1 MKKNIKET
9 PDKEVI
15 KEERAREF
23 SQKMHS
29 LFIDELAE
37 GILSPTVLIAIIAR
51 VLVWVQQKLVGASEW
66 QAALFMSTMFSDIAC
81 QVTKKEFN
89 IKDENENG
97 KESENN

>member
-1 MKKNIKET
+1 MEKKMTT
-9 PDKEVI
+9 PQMENE

-23 SQKMHS
+23 SEKMHR

-37 GILSPTVLIAIIAR
+37 GVLSPTVLIAIIAR

-81 QVTKKEFN
+81 EVTKKEFN
-89 IKDENENG
+89 IKDENEDG
-97 KESENN
+97 KETENK